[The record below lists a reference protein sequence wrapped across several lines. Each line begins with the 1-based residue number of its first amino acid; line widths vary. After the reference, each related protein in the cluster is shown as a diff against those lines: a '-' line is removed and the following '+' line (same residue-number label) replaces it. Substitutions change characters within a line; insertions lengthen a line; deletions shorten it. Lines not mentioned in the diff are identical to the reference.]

1 MSDPILESGL
11 KTIRIE
17 EQAISALKDR
27 IDDHFKKAVEQI
39 LAIKGRVV
47 ITGVGKS
54 GIIAQKM
61 VATFNSTGTPSMY
74 LHPTDAIHG
83 DMGMVRKEDAVIAIS
98 KSGSSEEMVYLL
110 PLLKRIPVPIICMV
124 GNLKSKMAEIADIV
138 LNIHVQEEAC
148 PHDLAPTS
156 STTATLVMGD
166 ALAVALLE
174 ARKFTKEDF
183 AFFHPGGAL
192 GRRLLLTVKEFMA
205 SGDELPIGTPDMP
218 IKDIMFIITSKRLGS
233 CLILNEKGELAG
245 IITDGDIRRSI
256 EKSSDFF
263 SLKAADVMGK
273 NPKTIQSETLA
284 SVALGKMEAFN
295 ITQLAVVD
303 GSNRP
308 VGIVHI
314 HELIKAGLDG

>member
-1 MSDPILESGL
+1 MTDPILASGL
-11 KTIRIE
+11 KTVRIE
-17 EQAISALKDR
+17 EQAIRALSER
-27 IDDHFKKAVEQI
+27 IDDQFKQAVEKI
-39 LAIKGRVV
+39 LSIKGRVV
-47 ITGVGKS
+47 VTGVGKS

-61 VATFNSTGTPSMY
+61 VATLNSTGTPSMY

-124 GNLKSKMAEIADIV
+124 GNLKSKMAELADIV

-174 ARKFTKEDF
+174 ARNFTKEDF

-192 GRRLLLTVKEFMA
+192 GRRLLLTVREFMVT
-205 SGDELPIGTPDMP
+205 GDELPVASPETRM
-218 IKDIMFIITSKRLGS
+218 KEVLFIITSKRLGS
-233 CLILNEKGELAG
+233 CLITDPAGKLAG

-256 EKSSDFF
+256 EKYPDFLNLQA
-263 SLKAADVMGK
+263 SEIMGRS
-273 NPKTIQSETLA
+273 PKTIQPETLA
-284 SVALGKMEAFN
+284 STALSKMEAFN
-295 ITQLAVVD
+295 ITQLAVTD
-303 GSNRP
+303 EAGKP

-314 HELIKAGLDG
+314 HDLIKAGLDG